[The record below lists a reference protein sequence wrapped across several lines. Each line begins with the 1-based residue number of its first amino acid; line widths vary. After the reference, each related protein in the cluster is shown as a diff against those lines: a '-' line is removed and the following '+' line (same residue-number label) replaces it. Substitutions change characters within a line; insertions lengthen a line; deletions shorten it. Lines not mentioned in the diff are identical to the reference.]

1 MTWDE
6 IKLIEDDIESYND
19 TQRAEAF
26 EKFRKGPVPKMKW
39 TMEEVLGSLLECI
52 SDVKSGKAPDGHL
65 GSYTRDEL
73 ARILATR
80 TFLSYDTLSLDE
92 KKAEEADSETHFED
106 VSTESSTKEWTPEF
120 GQWRKV
126 VAALDE
132 YLYSAAVFAKSVNA
146 ASTAAR
152 LYLRAWRIV
161 RRILKRC
168 GGYSYATQEEAL
180 AIVRLERV
188 AADRL
193 WVDAQFAALPPF
205 KKAKQPRPAKAK
217 KGKKAN

>member
-1 MTWDE
+1 MTRDE
-6 IKLIEDDIESYND
+6 ITSIKAKIKEYND
-19 TQRAEAF
+19 AQEKEALAE
-26 EKFRKGPVPKMKW
+26 FRKGPVPKMKW
-39 TMEEVLGSLLECI
+39 IMERALECLFRCI
-52 SDVKSGKAPDGHL
+52 SDVESGKAPDGHL
-65 GSYTRDEL
+65 GSYMRDEL

-80 TFLSYDTLSLDE
+80 AFMTYSGRSLDE
-92 KKAEEADSETHFED
+92 DAAEDVTNYEEALSDCVFT
-106 VSTESSTKEWTPEF
+106 EWTPEF
-120 GQWRKV
+120 GLWRKV
-126 VAALDE
+126 AAALDI
-132 YLYSAAVFAKSVNA
+132 YLYSAAAFAKSVNA

-205 KKAKQPRPAKAK
+205 KKVKQPRPAKAK